1 MGSIT
6 PSRAATILASVAS
19 ALHKVV
25 NAEHPILEGELFID
39 GSRFEGVM
47 PPITMQPAFTI
58 RKKARVVFT
67 IEDYVRAGILSAHQA
82 QVLGK
87 AIAGH
92 KNILI
97 AGGTGSG
104 KTTLANALI
113 DQISVTTPDDRII
126 VIEDTYELQ
135 CSAPNHLVLHTSQSA
150 NVQDLLRATMRLRP
164 DRIIVGEVRGGE
176 ALGLLKAWNTGH
188 PGGLSTLHA
197 NGAREALSRLEQLAS
212 EATASAKH
220 LPQLIADAVDVAVFI
235 ARATGGGRTVE
246 AIVSVDGYAQGKYV
260 LNPL

>member
-1 MGSIT
+1 M
-6 PSRAATILASVAS
+6 
-19 ALHKVV
+19 
-25 NAEHPILEGELFID
+25 
-39 GSRFEGVM
+39 
-47 PPITMQPAFTI
+47 
-58 RKKARVVFT
+58 
-67 IEDYVRAGILSAHQA
+67 
-82 QVLGK
+82 
-87 AIAGH
+87 
-92 KNILI
+92 
-97 AGGTGSG
+97 
-104 KTTLANALI
+104 
-113 DQISVTTPDDRII
+113 
-126 VIEDTYELQ
+126 
-135 CSAPNHLVLHTSQSA
+135 
-150 NVQDLLRATMRLRP
+150 
-164 DRIIVGEVRGGE
+164 RGGE